1 MMARKDDKGALVT
14 AVETLFPMMKGQAG
28 KLSIPALKGM
38 LSTAQDSNA
47 AAVADV
53 PEDGPITKPVRVGLT
68 SDKNRR
74 FVEVAVERYR
84 GAVNVGLR
92 RGWYSEKHGQEMIAK
107 SEMKTTVLH
116 SRDQVDALIAALTE
130 ARKHIS

>member
-1 MMARKDDKGALVT
+1 MARKDDKGALVT

-38 LSTAQDSNA
+38 LSTARESNA

-53 PEDGPITKPVRVGLT
+53 PADGPITEPVRVGLT
-68 SDKNRR
+68 SDANRR

-92 RGWYSEKHGQEMIAK
+92 RGWYSAKHGQEMVAK
-107 SEMKTTVLH
+107 RESLTTILH
-116 SRDQVDALIAALTE
+116 SRDQVDALIDALTE